1 MYATMHPWEDFA
13 ETFAHYLHIVDTL
26 ETAGAFG
33 MKIKPR
39 AARGHIEAAINFD
52 PYKTR
57 RWETLIDA
65 WLPIEFATNSMNRSM
80 GLTDLYPFV
89 LSPKAIKKLA
99 YVHVLV
105 HRREEAAKTPV
116 DKLMKAG

>member
-1 MYATMHPWEDFA
+1 MLFRS

-33 MKIKPR
+33 MKVKPR

-52 PYKTR
+52 PYRTR
-57 RWETLIDA
+57 RWDQLIDA

-89 LSPKAIKKLA
+89 LSPKAIEKLA
-99 YVHVLV
+99 WVHALV
-105 HRREEAAKTPV
+105 HRGQDAVKTAV
-116 DKLMKAG
+116 DNLMKAG